1 MESKIDMSGTDHQSK
16 YSKFLN
22 NTSSKS
28 KNLSL
33 NNNNSFISNDLDITN
48 PRKFGLSKFQS
59 PFTLQKSSPIYSI
72 PNQER
77 FKNLNN
83 SKLTAFKLSET
94 KRDKELRDE
103 KTFTYL
109 SNYGGDS
116 RFNNSSSD
124 IYDYGKDFYTSKNHR
139 GTNQGYANKKNIIDI
154 VQSLK
159 ANIRNPGPGAYNS
172 KSKFENPKEGFSFQ
186 KSVKN
191 GVIIFLFF
199 IFLLYEN
206 IYNINNTN
214 YRNPYFLETIQGQI
228 NIE

>member
-1 MESKIDMSGTDHQSK
+1 MESKIDMSVSEHQSK

-22 NTSSKS
+22 NTSSKQYLS
-28 KNLSL
+28 NKNITQSC
-33 NNNNSFISNDLDITN
+33 ISNDLDITN

-77 FKNLNN
+77 FKNLQN

-94 KRDKELRDE
+94 KRDRQSRND
-103 KTFTYL
+103 KTFSYL

-116 RFNNSSSD
+116 RFKNSNSD
-124 IYDYGKDFYTSKNHR
+124 IYDYGNDFYTNKNHR
-139 GTNQGYANKKNIIDI
+139 GTNQGFANKKNIIDI

-159 ANIRNPGPGAYNS
+159 SNIRNPGPGAYNS

-186 KSVKN
+186 QSVKK
-191 GVIIFLFF
+191 GVIIF
-199 IFLLYEN
+199 
-206 IYNINNTN
+206 
-214 YRNPYFLETIQGQI
+214 YFLIL
-228 NIE
+228 